1 MKVYRGLTLLE
12 LMIAIAVLA
21 ILFTVG
27 IPAIQDL
34 IQNNRL
40 RTQTNAL
47 VSALE
52 FARSEAGKQGRNVEL
67 VVIAADSGWSAT
79 VRLSNVDAPP
89 LREVVR
95 PGSGITASGGTVV
108 FGPSGAPMADVTFEM
123 RPATNCTGDKIRR
136 IAVAPTGEITTTRE
150 ACE

>member
-12 LMIAIAVLA
+12 LLIAIAVLA

-34 IQNNRL
+34 VQNNRL

-47 VSALE
+47 VNALE
-52 FARSEAGKQGRNVEL
+52 FARSEAVKQRRNVEL
-67 VVIAADSGWSAT
+67 VVTAADSGWSAM

-89 LREVVR
+89 LREVAR
-95 PGSGITASGGTVV
+95 PGSGITASEGSVV
-108 FGPSGAPMADVTFEM
+108 FGPSGAPNTAMTFEM
-123 RPATNCTGDKIRR
+123 QPATNCTGDKVRR
-136 IAVAPTGEITTTRE
+136 IAVAPTGEINTTRQ